1 MMGYRLSQNAG
12 IWIDFVI
19 LKLSAQFYAQQFIF
33 TFLPLIRRLYLEKI
47 RNAVTGANCEIKYA
61 AGIIERRDVIT
72 PGIVAH
78 AVIGAAAES
87 MFILKIAEDEEFAE
101 IFFTVHA
108 DAAVQ
113 RIPRSA
119 RYVEFADI
127 AFLYAGEPRP
137 HVGFY
142 IPVTEKQLSS
152 EPRVQ
157 IQDPGP
163 VFRSGNRAQ
172 AVIRTKFMLIG
183 RIDQLPRDIRIFL

>member
-1 MMGYRLSQNAG
+1 MTGYRLSQNAG

-87 MFILKIAEDEEFAE
+87 MFILKIAEDEEFA
-101 IFFTVHA
+101 
-108 DAAVQ
+108 
-113 RIPRSA
+113 
-119 RYVEFADI
+119 DI